1 MNSNTSRTGS
11 VVLAALLFLLIGIVL
26 GGLFVPQLNIFD
38 RVVATTDALQAQAA
52 DSEIP
57 VVQNLETPTTIVEAT
72 IDRATE
78 TVATLV
84 EEVEEVEQD
93 EVNVEVVEE
102 VEVAPELVID
112 QSALTG
118 FALEDRLVDLYEEIN
133 PSVVFIFAYTENLPL
148 GSGSGFVYDADG
160 HIITNNHVIAS
171 ADRYEILFPN
181 GFRTEASLTGAD
193 VDADVAVLRAET
205 LPEGANPIPFGSSS
219 ELQVGQFV
227 VAIGNPFGNQSSMS
241 LGIVSAVGRSLPSDR
256 TIEGGGRYSLPDA
269 IQIDAPINPGNS
281 GGPLLTLAGEVVGI
295 NARIF
300 SESGVNSGVGFSI
313 PIDIVARMIPS
324 LITDGSYTYPFLGV
338 SIFQSIDLRAQEEFG
353 LPQTNGAYVTS
364 VSEGGPAAA
373 AGLIPANQ
381 TDGTG
386 GDLIVAIDNETVNS
400 FEDLISYLYR
410 NVEIGQTVTLTV
422 LRGGEAIEVPLTV
435 SARP

>member
-26 GGLFVPQLNIFD
+26 GGLFVPQLNVFD
-38 RVVATTDALQAQAA
+38 RVVATTDALQAQITES
-52 DSEIP
+52 DIP
-57 VVQNLETPTTIVEAT
+57 VVQNLETPTTIVEAA

-78 TVATLV
+78 ALPTAV
-84 EEVEEVEQD
+84 EEVVIQEEI
-93 EVNVEVVEE
+93 E
-102 VEVAPELVID
+102 VEVEVENVEAAPELEIA

-118 FALEDRLVDLYEEIN
+118 FALEDRLVDLYDEIN

-148 GSGSGFVYDADG
+148 GSGSGFVYDTDG

-181 GFRTEASLTGAD
+181 GFRTEATLTGAD
-193 VDADVAVLRAET
+193 VDADVAVLRADT

-219 ELQVGQFV
+219 DLQVGQFV

-324 LITDGSYTYPFLGV
+324 LIAEGSYTYPFLGV
-338 SIFQSIDLRAQEEFG
+338 SIYQSIDLRAQEAFG

-364 VSEGGPAAA
+364 VSEGGPAAE
-373 AGLIPANQ
+373 AGLIPANPA
-381 TDGTG
+381 DGTG
-386 GDLIVAIDNETVNS
+386 GDLIVAINNETVNS

-422 LRGGEAIEVPLTV
+422 LRGGDAIEVPLTV
-435 SARP
+435 SPRP